1 VKEGQ
6 LDRSAADYLDRIADR
21 LYSSVLSDVLDD
33 AGHRHQVMRPDIR
46 PLYTGAKVVGRAAT
60 MLAIQVTELPPEPYK
75 FLMELLDDLQPGEV
89 VVGAVQAGGQ
99 SRAALWGELLS
110 THTRARGGRGVVLD
124 GMSRDS
130 WGIVEMKFPVF
141 ATGLSPADSK
151 GRLEVIAIRSTI
163 PVGGVSVANGDL
175 VVADDDG
182 CVVVPAAVEEEVVRL
197 ALEKVSG
204 ENTMRDILRKG
215 ASIKKVFAEHG
226 IL

>member
-1 VKEGQ
+1 M
-6 LDRSAADYLDRIADR
+6 DRFSASYLDDIASR

-33 AGHRHQVMRPDIR
+33 AGHRNQVMRPEVR
-46 PLYTGAKVVGRAAT
+46 PLYPGAKVVGRAAT
-60 MLAIQVTELPPEPYK
+60 MLAVEVSELPPEPYK
-75 FLMELLDDLQPGEV
+75 LLMELLDGLRPGEV
-89 VVGAVQAGGQ
+89 VVGAVQQGRGE

-124 GMSRDS
+124 ALSRDS

-204 ENTMRDILRKG
+204 EDTMRDILRKG
-215 ASIKKVFAEHG
+215 ASIKEVFAEHG

>member
-1 VKEGQ
+1 M
-6 LDRSAADYLDRIADR
+6 D
-21 LYSSVLSDVLDD
+21 
-33 AGHRHQVMRPDIR
+33 
-46 PLYTGAKVVGRAAT
+46 
-60 MLAIQVTELPPEPYK
+60 
-75 FLMELLDDLQPGEV
+75 LLDDLRPGEV
-89 VVGAVQAGGQ
+89 VVGAVEGET
-99 SRAALWGELLS
+99 RAALWGELLS
-110 THTRARGGRGVVLD
+110 THTRAKGGRGVVLD
-124 GMSRDS
+124 ALTRDS

-163 PVGGVSVANGDL
+163 PVGGVTVADGDL

-182 CVVVPAAVEEEVVRL
+182 CVIVPAAVEEEVVRR

-215 ASIKKVFAEHG
+215 ASIRDVFAEHG

>member
-1 VKEGQ
+1 
-6 LDRSAADYLDRIADR
+6 LDRFASSYLDRIADL

-33 AGHRHQVMRPDIR
+33 AGHRHQVMRPQIR
-46 PLYTGAKVVGRAAT
+46 PLYAGAKVVGRAAT
-60 MLAIQVTELPPEPYK
+60 MLAIEVSELPPEPYK
-75 FLMELLDDLQPGEV
+75 LMMDLLDDIRPGEV
-89 VVGAVQAGGQ
+89 VVGAVQGE

-110 THTRARGGRGVVLD
+110 THTRARGGRGVIID
-124 GMSRDS
+124 GLSRDA

-151 GRLEVIAIRSTI
+151 GRLDVVAIRSTI
-163 PVGGVSVANGDL
+163 PVGGVAVTDGDL

-182 CVVVPAAVEEEVVRL
+182 CVVVPASVEEEVVAR

-204 ENTMRDILRKG
+204 ENVMRDILARG
-215 ASIKKVFAEHG
+215 ASIRETFAEHG